1 MEKRGST
8 FRIINLD
15 SQADA
20 MWQQV
25 HGWSAARIL
34 EWFQLHGDVQ
44 KCRILWM
51 INCICSSLTL
61 VLGPG
66 FDLQT
71 MVNLLSFETIPC
83 TNLAYNDQLANL
95 PTFQRSTLARIC
107 TSSPHHV

>member
-44 KCRILWM
+44 KVSHPMDDKLYMFQSNIGIRTGFR
-51 INCICSSLTL
+51 LTNDGQL
-61 VLGPG
+61 IIIRDHTMYQPG
-66 FDLQT
+66 IQ
-71 MVNLLSFETIPC
+71 
-83 TNLAYNDQLANL
+83 
-95 PTFQRSTLARIC
+95 
-107 TSSPHHV
+107 